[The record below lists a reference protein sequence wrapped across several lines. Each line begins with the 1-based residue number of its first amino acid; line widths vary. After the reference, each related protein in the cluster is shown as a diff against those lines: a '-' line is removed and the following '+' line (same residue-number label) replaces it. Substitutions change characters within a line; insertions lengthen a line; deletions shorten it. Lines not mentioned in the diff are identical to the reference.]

1 MFGALG
7 RNQNKGG
14 RLGLGRIRV
23 ALADERLAMLGRR
36 RGGRELLEMTVHPEN
51 IVSGGEN
58 SPEAASSYPAE
69 SGDRCGK
76 ETTLEN
82 RALWQFYSTNLS
94 ELTGPPGS
102 FRCQAC

>member
-7 RNQNKGG
+7 RNHNKGG

-23 ALADERLAMLGRR
+23 ALADEWLAMLGRR

-58 SPEAASSYPAE
+58 SSEAASSYPAE

-76 ETTLEN
+76 ITVWKIERSGN
-82 RALWQFYSTNLS
+82 FIRHI
-94 ELTGPPGS
+94 
-102 FRCQAC
+102 CQD

>member
-23 ALADERLAMLGRR
+23 ALADEWLAMLGCR

-58 SPEAASSYPAE
+58 SSEAASSYPAE

-76 ETTLEN
+76 KATLEN
-82 RALWQFYSTNLS
+82 RALWQLYSTNLS
-94 ELTGPPGS
+94 VLTVPPGP
-102 FRCQAC
+102 F

>member
-1 MFGALG
+1 MFCNQELTPVLPFSTNLATPP

-23 ALADERLAMLGRR
+23 ALADEWLAMLGRR

-58 SPEAASSYPAE
+58 SSEAASSYPAE

-76 ETTLEN
+76 KTTLEN
-82 RALWQFYSTNLS
+82 RTL
-94 ELTGPPGS
+94 
-102 FRCQAC
+102 R